1 MGPTKKARSRTAPAK
16 SGVKAVAEAAGVS
29 IATVSRVLNNP
40 DSVNIEMRTRVQEVA
55 ARLRY
60 MPNSAAKALRM
71 QRTRLIGAVIPTLDH
86 AFFARMTDA
95 FQEALVASGYM
106 VLIITVGFDN
116 SQIFG
121 DVRQLIE
128 RGIEGL
134 LLVGRV
140 EDTALLNLIKGRN
153 LVALSTY
160 SVNRMASIPS
170 VGFDNYR
177 SMKQVVGYLLRLGH
191 TRLAMIAGPTLGNDR
206 QQDRIQA
213 FHDARKEHRIR
224 DPWHVHERQ
233 YSHALEDGASAMR
246 QIHADYPDVTAVVCT
261 SDSFAFGALSEC
273 RKLALKV
280 PEYISIAGHDDLD
293 FAAFLDPGLTTMSV
307 PARQMGQIAAQ
318 KLIDALEHGE
328 ALTSLT
334 LDSELMVRASTGRPR
349 RP

>member
-1 MGPTKKARSRTAPAK
+1 M
-16 SGVKAVAEAAGVS
+16 AEAAGVS

-40 DSVNIEMRTRVQEVA
+40 DSVNIEMRARVQEVA
-55 ARLRY
+55 AQLRY

-95 FQEALVASGYM
+95 FQETLVASGYM

-121 DVRQLIE
+121 EVRQLIE

-160 SVNRMASIPS
+160 SVNRKTSIPS

-177 SMKQVVGYLLRLGH
+177 SMRQVVDYLLRLGH
-191 TRLAMIAGPTLGNDR
+191 TRLAMMW
-206 QQDRIQA
+206 
-213 FHDARKEHRIR
+213 
-224 DPWHVHERQ
+224 DPLESTCR
-233 YSHALEDGASAMR
+233 HAS
-246 QIHADYPDVTAVVCT
+246 
-261 SDSFAFGALSEC
+261 LSI
-273 RKLALKV
+273 L
-280 PEYISIAGHDDLD
+280 
-293 FAAFLDPGLTTMSV
+293 
-307 PARQMGQIAAQ
+307 
-318 KLIDALEHGE
+318 
-328 ALTSLT
+328 
-334 LDSELMVRASTGRPR
+334 
-349 RP
+349 

>member
-1 MGPTKKARSRTAPAK
+1 MGPKKKVRRRVVPAK
-16 SGVKAVAEAAGVS
+16 SGVRAVAQAAGVS
-29 IATVSRVLNNP
+29 IATVSRVLNKP
-40 DSVNIEMRTRVQEVA
+40 DSVNIEMRARVQEVA

-86 AFFARMTDA
+86 AFFARMTNA

-116 SQIFG
+116 SRIFEE
-121 DVRQLIE
+121 VRQLIE
-128 RGIEGL
+128 RGVEGL
-134 LLVGRV
+134 ILVGRV
-140 EDTALLNLIKGRN
+140 EDASLSSLIKDRN

-160 SVNRMASIPS
+160 SVNRSSSIPS

-177 SMKQVVGYLLRLGH
+177 SMKQVVDYLLRLGH

-213 FHDARKEHRIR
+213 FHDARKERRIR
-224 DPWHVHERQ
+224 EAWHVHERS
-233 YSHALEDGASAMR
+233 YTHALEDGASAMR

-261 SDSFAFGALSEC
+261 SDTFAFGALSEC

-280 PEYISIAGHDDLD
+280 PEQISIAGHDDLD
-293 FAAFLDPGLTTMSV
+293 FATFLDPNLTTISV
-307 PARQMGQIAAQ
+307 PARQMGQIAAE

-328 ALTSLT
+328 PLTSST
-334 LDSELMVRASTGRPR
+334 LDAELRVRGSTGRPR
-349 RP
+349 RA

>member
-1 MGPTKKARSRTAPAK
+1 MGSSKKTRSRTVPAK

-40 DSVNIEMRTRVQEVA
+40 DSVNVEMRARVQEVA

-86 AFFARMTDA
+86 AFFARMMDA

-121 DVRQLIE
+121 EVRQLIE
-128 RGIEGL
+128 RGVEGL

-140 EDTALLNLIKGRN
+140 EDAALLNLIKGRN

-160 SVNRMASIPS
+160 SVNRMTSIPS

-177 SMKQVVGYLLRLGH
+177 SMKQLVDYLLRLGH
-191 TRLAMIAGPTLGNDR
+191 TRLAMIAGG
-206 QQDRIQA
+206 
-213 FHDARKEHRIR
+213 
-224 DPWHVHERQ
+224 
-233 YSHALEDGASAMR
+233 Y
-246 QIHADYPDVTAVVCT
+246 
-261 SDSFAFGALSEC
+261 
-273 RKLALKV
+273 LKK
-280 PEYISIAGHDDLD
+280 S
-293 FAAFLDPGLTTMSV
+293 
-307 PARQMGQIAAQ
+307 
-318 KLIDALEHGE
+318 
-328 ALTSLT
+328 
-334 LDSELMVRASTGRPR
+334 
-349 RP
+349 